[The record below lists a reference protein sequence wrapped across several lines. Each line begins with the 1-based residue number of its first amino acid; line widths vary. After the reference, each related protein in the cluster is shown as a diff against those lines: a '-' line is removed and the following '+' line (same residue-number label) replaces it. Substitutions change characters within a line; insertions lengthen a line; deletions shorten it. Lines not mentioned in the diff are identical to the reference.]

1 MFDSAHTNGRASS
14 AIRIATT
21 ALTIALLVA
30 TTTMASAQGGNAGAT
45 NKKALVGSW
54 LETVTFPPE
63 SGRPPLKS
71 LGSFHADETMVCSD
85 QGAVTTEPPSVFSSC
100 HGVWTHLKQRTFAY
114 TSRELISDLS
124 GNLVGYLKVRG
135 VYTVS
140 RVRERVHRY
149 LLRGDRRYRRQRALL
164 HQRDQRGRADQAR
177 TALSAARTSVRR
189 RHLSPSTTNRSPS
202 RRM

>member
-1 MFDSAHTNGRASS
+1 MFDSAHANGRSPS

-21 ALTIALLVA
+21 ALTTALIVA

-71 LGSFHADETMVCSD
+71 LGSFHADHTIVCSD
-85 QGAVTTEPPSVFSSC
+85 QGAVTTEPPSVFTSC
-100 HGVWTHLKQRTFAY
+100 HGVWTHLEKRKFAY
-114 TSRELISDLS
+114 TSFELISDLS

-135 VYTVS
+135 IYTVS
-140 RVRERVHRY
+140 QSGNEYTGTSIAQILDTDGNVVFSVEVTNA
-149 LLRGDRRYRRQRALL
+149 GQRILVEL
-164 HQRDQRGRADQAR
+164 
-177 TALSAARTSVRR
+177 
-189 RHLSPSTTNRSPS
+189 P
-202 RRM
+202 